1 MYAEAAWTGATD
13 IMEKLR
19 KFINDR
25 PWLGW
30 AFAGVILVVS
40 LFVYRA
46 LSGKNDPYSV
56 DRLSEIVTLKCA
68 ETGFEWQMTRGEM
81 ERELRSRVGMAKPED
96 GLQNPQTGKFT
107 GFPFDKSEWTETIER
122 LNGERQ
128 EVINRRKNQSTG
140 KQAAPAG
147 K

>member
-1 MYAEAAWTGATD
+1 MFDT
-13 IMEKLR
+13 IR

-30 AFAGVILVVS
+30 AFAGVVLVAS
-40 LFVYRA
+40 FFVYRA

-56 DRLSEIVTLKCA
+56 DRLSEIVTLKCI
-68 ETGFEWQMTRGEM
+68 ETGFEWQMSRGDM
-81 ERELRSRVGMAKPED
+81 ERELRSRVGMCKPED

-128 EVINRRKNQSTG
+128 EVINRRKG
-140 KQAAPAG
+140 AAPKQGAKPAG
-147 K
+147 GK